1 MEKWVKALHAQAPGD
16 LGVGVKQVWNTVIK
30 MVLVMLPVDS
40 CIKSAVRRWTAWW
53 SSLPGG
59 LTVGGKLVF
68 CLIIVVILIGL
79 GRVYRLGRRLA
90 FEVMKWEKATKGWDY
105 LYGGSW
111 PLKTPCRDFNLVI
124 VRELDSMKW
133 LKNGTGHCLHFMQ
146 LFLHYIPFGENS
158 ISYVK
163 YLYIQHA
170 WISIMKKQNSN
181 LNGKVEKMVVL
192 VKTFDHY
199 YRKLKSFI

>member
-1 MEKWVKALHAQAPGD
+1 MEKWVKVLHAQAPGH
-16 LGVGVKQVWNTVIK
+16 LGVKQVWNTVIK

-40 CIKSAVRRWTAWW
+40 CIKSAVGQWTASW

-59 LTVGGKLVF
+59 LTVRGKLVF

-79 GRVYRLGRRLA
+79 GRVYRLCGVGGGVGGVGGGGRGRRRLD
-90 FEVMKWEKATKGWDY
+90 FEVMKWGKATKAWDHF
-105 LYGGSW
+105 YGGSW

-158 ISYVK
+158 IS
-163 YLYIQHA
+163 
-170 WISIMKKQNSN
+170 
-181 LNGKVEKMVVL
+181 
-192 VKTFDHY
+192 
-199 YRKLKSFI
+199 

>member
-40 CIKSAVRRWTAWW
+40 CIKSAVRQWTAWW

-79 GRVYRLGRRLA
+79 GRVYRLRGGGGGGRGKG
-90 FEVMKWEKATKGWDY
+90 EVGFWIYEMGESHKGMGPFLWGK
-105 LYGGSW
+105 L
-111 PLKTPCRDFNLVI
+111 TPKDT
-124 VRELDSMKW
+124 M
-133 LKNGTGHCLHFMQ
+133 
-146 LFLHYIPFGENS
+146 
-158 ISYVK
+158 
-163 YLYIQHA
+163 
-170 WISIMKKQNSN
+170 
-181 LNGKVEKMVVL
+181 
-192 VKTFDHY
+192 
-199 YRKLKSFI
+199 